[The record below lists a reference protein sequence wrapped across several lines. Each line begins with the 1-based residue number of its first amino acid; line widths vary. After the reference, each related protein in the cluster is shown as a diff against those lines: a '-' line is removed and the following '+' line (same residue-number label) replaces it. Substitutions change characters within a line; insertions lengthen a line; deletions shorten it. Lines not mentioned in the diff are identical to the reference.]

1 MDFWQIWYMRRTEN
15 PVNVVRVHED
25 PQNIV
30 PKCYWRCTQIGEE
43 DGLEN
48 R

>member
-1 MDFWQIWYMRRTEN
+1 MGINFGKYYMRN
-15 PVNVVRVHED
+15 
-25 PQNIV
+25 NI
-30 PKCYWRCTQIGEE
+30 WRCTQIGEE